1 MRRIARVGMVVAVAV
16 LMAGCGSKNET
27 SSSTTSAAG
36 RSGGGGT
43 ASTLAPGKPA
53 CELLSRD
60 DVAKALGNPVG
71 DPAPGNRED
80 CSWGTDV
87 DGGTSVT
94 ITASKPGRDGAG
106 PACRALH
113 LGQPSEAT
121 HENVS
126 GVGSSGVWAWQKLA
140 DPIVQGSLAA
150 CWDDS
155 AVLVLLTGEKDQAVL
170 RDTAK
175 GLAQTVHGR
184 L

>member
-1 MRRIARVGMVVAVAV
+1 MRSVARIGVVVAIAV
-16 LMAGCGSKNET
+16 LVAACSSKKET
-27 SSSTTSAAG
+27 SSSTTSPAG
-36 RSGGGGT
+36 GSGGGG
-43 ASTLAPGKPA
+43 AVSTLAPGKPA
-53 CELLSRD
+53 CDLLSRD
-60 DVAKALGNPVG
+60 DIAKALGNPVG
-71 DPAPGNRED
+71 DPAPGGPSD
-80 CSWGTDV
+80 CAWGTDV
-87 DGGTSVT
+87 DGGTSLT
-94 ITASKPGRDGAG
+94 ITASKPGASGAG

-121 HENVS
+121 REDVS
-126 GVGSSGVWAWQKLA
+126 GIGTSAVWAWQKLA

-155 AVLVLLTGEKDQAVL
+155 AVLVLLTGEKDSAVL